1 MTGIINFDKIFG
13 LIYTEKTNK
22 QIADNSK
29 YCFKVAKDCNKK
41 EVASL
46 IKKLYNVTVVKVN
59 IVNTPEKTKRF
70 KGIES
75 TSGTYKKVII
85 TLEKGQ
91 SINFGS

>member
-29 YCFKVAKDCNKK
+29 YCFKVDKGCNKK

-46 IKKLYNVTVVKVN
+46 IKKLYNVTVIKVN

-75 TSGTYKKVII
+75 TAGTYKKAII